1 MKIII
6 LGGGQVGST
15 LAAQLVQE
23 SHEITVVDSDYA
35 CLKRLQEKLDLR
47 CVVGQATYPD
57 ILQQA
62 GAAEADSI
70 VAVTASDE
78 INLLACQIA
87 YTLFKTPKRIAR
99 ISASDYLRYQEP
111 LFNPQAIPI
120 DYLLTPGR
128 LVANHIGQLVHYPG
142 AHQLWIFAQG
152 ALALLVLKAT
162 PDQPWINRSLSELD
176 QQLTPCERRVVMLG
190 RQQRL
195 LPVAPS
201 TLIEVGD
208 ELWFVVA
215 SEQLQPLITAWEGST
230 TAHPCRRV
238 VIVGGGNVG
247 AALACQ
253 LAPHYNVKVIER
265 NAQRAA
271 ALAAL
276 LPEVLVFCA
285 HGADQTLLLEE
296 HIEQSDLFIAVTND
310 DEDNLLSALLA
321 RHLGVKQT
329 LVLIQQPT
337 YRDLIQGQG
346 IDRAIVPQQITLSA
360 ILTHLRCQAISAV
373 CSLQQGE
380 IEVLEWQIQGEM
392 STSQVVG
399 RRVEAIALPEGVR
412 LLALVRGKLVCIMD
426 DQQEVQAG
434 DHLILLLFNKKAL
447 GALEKQLQPTVIP
460 QTAL

>member
-15 LAAQLVQE
+15 LAAQLVKE
-23 SHEITVVDSDYA
+23 SHEITVVDSDDA

-70 VAVTASDE
+70 VAVTASE
-78 INLLACQIA
+78 EVNLLACQIA

-99 ISASDYLRYQEP
+99 ISASAYLHHQET

-120 DYLLTPGR
+120 DHLLNPGR
-128 LVANHIGQLVHYPG
+128 LVANHIAQLVHYPG

-152 ALALLVLKAT
+152 QLALLVLKAT

-176 QQLTPCERRVVMLG
+176 QQLAPCERRVVILG

-215 SEQLQPLITAWEGST
+215 SEQLHTLITAWEGST
-230 TAHPCRRV
+230 TAQPTRRV
-238 VIVGGGNVG
+238 VIVGGGNIG
-247 AALACQ
+247 AALARQ
-253 LAPHYNVKVIER
+253 LVPHYNVKVIER
-265 NAQRAA
+265 NAQRATE
-271 ALAAL
+271 LSAL
-276 LPEVLVFCA
+276 LPEALVFCT
-285 HGADQTLLLEE
+285 HGSDQTLLLEE

-310 DEDNLLSALLA
+310 DEDNILSALLA
-321 RHLGVKQT
+321 RHLGAKQT
-329 LVLIQQPT
+329 LVLIQQPI
-337 YRDLIQGQG
+337 YHDLIQDQG
-346 IDRAIVPQQITLSA
+346 IDRVITPQQITISA
-360 ILTHLRCQAISAV
+360 ILTHLHCPAIKAV

-380 IEVLEWQIQGEM
+380 VEVMEWQIEGEI
-392 STSQVVG
+392 STSQVIGRQVG
-399 RRVEAIALPEGVR
+399 EIMLPEGGR
-412 LLALVRGKLVCIMD
+412 LIALARGKLVSIAD
-426 DQQEVQAG
+426 DQQEIQAG
-434 DHLILLLFNKKAL
+434 DHLILLLFDKKSL

-460 QTAL
+460 QPAR